1 MAGITGTVPPHINHF
16 NDIGDVNVPAPVDGY
31 FVYWDAAAGRWQCQ
45 HVVTTVDHL
54 NDIGDVNVPAP
65 ADQYFLYWDNAA
77 GRWQCRALIDADIPA
92 TIARDA
98 EVVFDIATH
107 TALPNAH
114 HAQDHAASHEPGG
127 GDAMAVDAIAATGS
141 LRTLGV
147 GAQQAMQ
154 GNATPIPAAHAASHE
169 NGGGD
174 EVSVLGLSG
183 LLADGQTPLA
193 HAASHEPGGGDAMAV
208 DAIAATGSLRTLG
221 VGAQQAMQG
230 NATPTPAAHAASHEN
245 GGGDEVSVLG
255 LSGLLADGQTPLAH
269 AASHEPG
276 GGDAMAVDA
285 IAATGSLRTLGVGAQ
300 QAMQGNATPT
310 PAAHAA
316 SHENGGGDEVSVLGL
331 SGLLADGQTPLAH
344 AASHNWLG
352 SDQLEFQNAFIMNSR
367 IFHCDWQA
375 ADYWTQVPG
384 GTGSIS
390 IDILNTLLA
399 TGATSGGSARLYTTA
414 LGWSLGDSVLQ
425 FLVSPW
431 NVPSAQTVWLIFRR
445 GGSTVGDVVEH
456 CGFKVI
462 NESIYASVGSQAGVQ
477 TIEDT
482 GVDWARYDTLSL
494 AIRVP
499 DDELSVEFYVNDVLT
514 NTITT
519 NLPRFTYGLL
529 VLYIESTDN
538 VTQTLRSYSVGYYK
552 NP

>member
-114 HAQDHAASHEPGG
+114 HAQD
-127 GDAMAVDAIAATGS
+127 
-141 LRTLGV
+141 
-147 GAQQAMQ
+147 
-154 GNATPIPAAHAASHE
+154 
-169 NGGGD
+169 
-174 EVSVLGLSG
+174 
-183 LLADGQTPLA
+183 
-193 HAASHEPGGGDAMAV
+193 
-208 DAIAATGSLRTLG
+208 
-221 VGAQQAMQG
+221 
-230 NATPTPAAHAASHEN
+230 
-245 GGGDEVSVLG
+245 
-255 LSGLLADGQTPLAH
+255 H

>member
-154 GNATPIPAAHAASHE
+154 GNATPI
-169 NGGGD
+169 
-174 EVSVLGLSG
+174 
-183 LLADGQTPLA
+183 
-193 HAASHEPGGGDAMAV
+193 
-208 DAIAATGSLRTLG
+208 
-221 VGAQQAMQG
+221 
-230 NATPTPAAHAASHEN
+230 PAAHAASHEN